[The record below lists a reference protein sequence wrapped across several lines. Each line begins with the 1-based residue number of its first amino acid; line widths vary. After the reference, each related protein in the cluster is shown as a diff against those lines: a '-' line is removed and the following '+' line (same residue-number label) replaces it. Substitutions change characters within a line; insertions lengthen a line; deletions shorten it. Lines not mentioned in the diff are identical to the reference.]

1 MTRLKKLNKYNPM
14 SILFLLLKNRK
25 KILKEEQDETFK
37 KICSR
42 QMPLFKE
49 AYQSLSDVLV
59 VQEEKEYL
67 ALQEL
72 LFEIGTMI
80 EGNRIP
86 LIPILFDSPLA
97 IKLTT
102 VFRKYT
108 SYFKKEVRDMAATGD
123 DLFMFPGLH
132 NTL

>member
-72 LFEIGTMI
+72 LFEIPFI
-80 EGNRIP
+80 EVAQDESDVLRH
-86 LIPILFDSPLA
+86 LIRKFHKMAKEYSKIQEWGKRSKVMTA
-97 IKLTT
+97 IALLTAID
-102 VFRKYT
+102 Y
-108 SYFKKEVRDMAATGD
+108 SNYE
-123 DLFMFPGLH
+123 LNNL
-132 NTL
+132 

>member
-67 ALQEL
+67 ALQS
-72 LFEIGTMI
+72 
-80 EGNRIP
+80 
-86 LIPILFDSPLA
+86 LIF
-97 IKLTT
+97 
-102 VFRKYT
+102 
-108 SYFKKEVRDMAATGD
+108 
-123 DLFMFPGLH
+123 
-132 NTL
+132 